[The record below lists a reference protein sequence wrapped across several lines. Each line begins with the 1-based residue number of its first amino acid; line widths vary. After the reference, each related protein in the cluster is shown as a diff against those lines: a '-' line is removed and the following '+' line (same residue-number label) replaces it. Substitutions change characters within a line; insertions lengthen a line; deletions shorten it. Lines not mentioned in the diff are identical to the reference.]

1 MNPRSSL
8 SHRSK
13 HVAMQVIVVGLTM
26 AAATVVLIPI
36 VWMVLA
42 AIRPISEIFNYPPAI
57 FPESPTLD
65 YFSRIIDDPLY
76 RRYFINSTIVA
87 ISTLI
92 LTITLGALAAYG
104 FSRSRI
110 SGARWM
116 LLGILALLML
126 PRVTLII
133 PYFRLA
139 HLVGV
144 YDTLF
149 GLVLVNTAFLLP
161 IAIWLLKGYMDT
173 IPVALE
179 EAAMIDGCSQMQAL
193 RKITLPLSVPGLV
206 GVGTFVFIG
215 AWNEYLLAVVLT
227 DSAESR
233 TLTIGLAS
241 FFGEF
246 VRDWNSIMALATLS
260 SLPLVLI
267 FIFLQR
273 WVVQGMARGAVK

>member
-1 MNPRSSL
+1 VNPQYSRRRRISNIL
-8 SHRSK
+8 SQTFI
-13 HVAMQVIVVGLTM
+13 VGATLTAAVI
-26 AAATVVLIPI
+26 VLIPA

-42 AIRPISEIFNYPPAI
+42 AIRPIGEIFNYPPAI
-57 FPESPTLD
+57 IPQSPTLD
-65 YFSRIIDDPLY
+65 YFARILEDPLY
-76 RRYFINSTIVA
+76 RRYFLNSIIVA
-87 ISTLI
+87 LATLTF
-92 LTITLGALAAYG
+92 TITLAALAAYG

-110 SGARWM
+110 TGARWM

-126 PRVTLII
+126 PRVTLIV
-133 PYFRLA
+133 PYFRLS
-139 HLVGV
+139 HIVGIH
-144 YDTLF
+144 DTLF
-149 GLVLVNTAFLLP
+149 GLVLVNSAFLLP

-193 RKITLPLSVPGLV
+193 RKVTLPLSVPGLI

-215 AWNEYLLAVVLT
+215 AWNEYLLAIVLT
-227 DSAESR
+227 DSPESR

-246 VRDWNSIMALATLS
+246 VRDWNAIMALATLS
-260 SLPLVLI
+260 SLPLIII